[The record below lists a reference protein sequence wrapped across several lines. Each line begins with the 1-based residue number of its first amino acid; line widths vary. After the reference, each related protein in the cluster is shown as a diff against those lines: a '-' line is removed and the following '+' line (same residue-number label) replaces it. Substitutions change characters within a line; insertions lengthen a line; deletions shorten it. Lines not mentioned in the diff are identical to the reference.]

1 MQRRVLR
8 VGRAV
13 HRQPADHALARALD
27 HPLAQRAQQPRLADP
42 GLAAEQHRLA
52 HAAARLLPAVGELIE
67 LAGAA
72 DQRRQV
78 EAEIVPGPARLADA
92 VGHEGLGH
100 AADRRQRRHRLGGEP
115 APHQRARRRADHD
128 GAGRGRRL
136 QPQRHV
142 ERGAEHHRLRHVRAG
157 RDDGQAGVDADA
169 EGGLLLLARRG
180 AAEVIRGL
188 GDQVERGADG
198 AAGVVFVR
206 LRIAEVDE
214 HAMADDVA
222 DRRLVALRHLLRQR
236 AQPHHQLVERLGVE
250 RLRRLERRAA
260 GVDDLAAQH
269 RELAALAAREQRRG
283 RRRDGGLRPRHVA
296 GPHVERGCGRDLLRE
311 RAAPAGLEHAGPFQL
326 LERGDHVEAAVRPVR
341 RRLAQ
346 QPVGQLR
353 QLARDAGID
362 VERPPAARR
371 CRCGSASPPRSR
383 RGTARCRSPS
393 RRAASRARTDRT
405 GDRWPGPAPARATSH
420 GRCRA
425 PRPGPT
431 GPARHRRDTSW
442 PGRSR
447 GSWRDRPA

>member
-8 VGRAV
+8 VRRAV

-52 HAAARLLPAVGELIE
+52 HAAARLLPAVGELIQ

-72 DQRRQV
+72 DHRRQV
-78 EAEIVPGPARLADA
+78 EAEVVPGPARLADA
-92 VGHEGLGH
+92 VGDEGLGH
-100 AADRRQRRHRLGGEP
+100 AADRRQRPHRLGGEP

-136 QPQRHV
+136 QPQRDV

-169 EGGLLLLARRG
+169 EGGLLLLARGG

-283 RRRDGGLRPRHVA
+283 RRRDGRPPAWPR
-296 GPHVERGCGRDLLRE
+296 R
-311 RAAPAGLEHAGPFQL
+311 RAARRAWARSRPPSGASRAGRARARRTVPTARARRPHRGRCAAGAPASCSTAGASAPPA
-326 LERGDHVEAAVRPVR
+326 RAGCRDR
-341 RRLAQ
+341 RRA
-346 QPVGQLR
+346 
-353 QLARDAGID
+353 
-362 VERPPAARR
+362 PPAARR

-383 RGTARCRSPS
+383 RGTARCR
-393 RRAASRARTDRT
+393 
-405 GDRWPGPAPARATSH
+405 
-420 GRCRA
+420 
-425 PRPGPT
+425 
-431 GPARHRRDTSW
+431 
-442 PGRSR
+442 
-447 GSWRDRPA
+447 